1 MGSRIFKATQKA
13 GGLPAGGRPV
23 LGRWVAASIALHGCV
38 LGAMLFTMPPQL
50 MPIEMPGDHSGHL
63 ISLTYSPGN
72 SAPASTLQAQTRPAA
87 KPFRARTVTAPVPA
101 PITPPISPP
110 AAAASSSID
119 AATGADALG
128 DGDTTLALVV
138 VHPSPHPD
146 LTQLPS
152 GTRGDVIVDVVID
165 KTGRIAK
172 FTMTRGL
179 GHGVDETVLAAIKQW
194 TFQPATR
201 NGVPVASEQELLF
214 HYERG

>member
-1 MGSRIFKATQKA
+1 MDASMDKTRQQP
-13 GGLPAGGRPV
+13 GGPLAVRRPM
-23 LGRWVAASIALHGCV
+23 LSRWVATSIALHLSV
-38 LGAMLFTMPPQL
+38 LGLLLYTRPPQL
-50 MPIEMPGDHSGHL
+50 MPVEMPGDRTGHL
-63 ISLTYSPGN
+63 LSLTYSPGN
-72 SAPASTLQAQTRPAA
+72 SAPSSTLQAPARPAMKA
-87 KPFRARTVTAPVPA
+87 VPTKSIAAPNP
-101 PITPPISPP
+101 SPSAP
-110 AAAASSSID
+110 AAPAASTSTA

-138 VHPSPHPD
+138 SHPPPHPD
-146 LTQLPS
+146 LAQLPA

-172 FTMTRGL
+172 FTMTHGL
-179 GHGVDETVLAAIKQW
+179 GHGVDESVLATIQQW

>member
-1 MGSRIFKATQKA
+1 MGSSMDKTTQEP
-13 GGLPAGGRPV
+13 GGPLAGGRPV
-23 LGRWVAASIALHGCV
+23 LGRWVAASITLHACV
-38 LGAMLFTMPPQL
+38 LGVMLYTMPPQL
-50 MPIEMPGDHSGHL
+50 MPVVMPGDHSGHL

-72 SAPASTLQAQTRPAA
+72 SAPASTLQAQTLPAE
-87 KPFRARTVTAPVPA
+87 KPVRTRTVTAPIRA
-101 PITPPISPP
+101 PIAPPIPPP
-110 AAAASSSID
+110 AATASTSTD

-138 VHPSPHPD
+138 VHPPPHPD
-146 LTQLPS
+146 LTQLPA

-165 KTGRIAK
+165 KTGRVAK

-179 GHGVDETVLAAIKQW
+179 GHGVDETVLATIKQW

>member
-1 MGSRIFKATQKA
+1 MDTGLDNATQQP
-13 GGLPAGGRPV
+13 GGPFAGGRPM
-23 LGRWVAASIALHGCV
+23 LRRWVAASIVLHLSV
-38 LGAMLFTMPPQL
+38 LGVLLYTMPPQL
-50 MPIEMPGDHSGHL
+50 APVEMPGDLTGHL
-63 ISLTYSPGN
+63 LSLTYSPGN
-72 SAPASTLQAQTRPAA
+72 RAPASTLQAQKRLVA
-87 KPFRARTVTAPVPA
+87 KPTPAHTVTAPVPA
-101 PITPPISPP
+101 PAAPS
-110 AAAASSSID
+110 AAAATTSAD
-119 AATGADALG
+119 AAIGTDALG

-138 VHPSPHPD
+138 LHPPPHPD

-179 GHGVDETVLAAIKQW
+179 GHGVDETVLATIQQW

>member
-1 MGSRIFKATQKA
+1 MGARTDKATQQP
-13 GGLPAGGRPV
+13 GGPLVGGRTAMS
-23 LGRWVAASIALHGCV
+23 RWLVASVALHVFILGV
-38 LGAMLFTMPPQL
+38 LLYTRPPQFAPVAL
-50 MPIEMPGDHSGHL
+50 PGDRTGHL
-63 ISLTYSPGN
+63 LSLTYMPG
-72 SAPASTLQAQTRPAA
+72 SSVPAPTLQARKRHADLPAHV
-87 KPFRARTVTAPVPA
+87 RAVTAPVPDPTA
-101 PITPPISPP
+101 PSAP
-110 AAAASSSID
+110 AVASASAD
-119 AATGADALG
+119 AATGTDALG

-138 VHPSPHPD
+138 AHPPPHPD

-165 KTGRIAK
+165 ANGRIAK

-179 GHGVDETVLAAIKQW
+179 GHGVDETVLAAIRQW

>member
-1 MGSRIFKATQKA
+1 MGSSMDKTTREP
-13 GGLPAGGRPV
+13 GGPLASGSPV
-23 LGRWVAASIALHGCV
+23 LRRWVAASIVLHMSV
-38 LGAMLFTMPPQL
+38 LGALLVTMPPQL
-50 MPIEMPGDHSGHL
+50 MPVVMPGDHNGHL

-72 SAPASTLQAQTRPAA
+72 SVPAATLEAQKRPAA
-87 KPFRARTVTAPVPA
+87 KPVPPRAATATVPTPVA
-101 PITPPISPP
+101 PPIPP
-110 AAAASSSID
+110 PPTVASTSTD
-119 AATGADALG
+119 ATSGADALG

-138 VHPSPHPD
+138 VHPPPHPD
-146 LTQLPS
+146 LTQLPA

-165 KTGRIAK
+165 KTGRVAK

-179 GHGVDETVLAAIKQW
+179 GHGVDETVLATIKQW

>member
-1 MGSRIFKATQKA
+1 MSAKIPKTALEP
-13 GGLPAGGRPV
+13 GGPLVSGRPV
-23 LGRWVAASIALHGCV
+23 LGRWIMASVLLHLCV
-38 LGAMLFTMPPQL
+38 LGALLFTMPPQL
-50 MPIEMPGDHSGHL
+50 MPVEMPGDKAGHL
-63 ISLTYSPGN
+63 LSLTYSPGN
-72 SAPASTLQAQTRPAA
+72 SAPSSTLQAQKRHAEKAIQT
-87 KPFRARTVTAPVPA
+87 RTVTVPTLAAVAPTPPA
-101 PITPPISPP
+101 PSTSTE
-110 AAAASSSID
+110 
-119 AATGADALG
+119 AATGTDALG
-128 DGDTTLALVV
+128 EGDTTLALVV
-138 VHPSPHPD
+138 VHPPPHPD

-179 GHGVDETVLAAIKQW
+179 GHGVDETVLATIKQW